1 MYDKFVAKVNN
12 VDTSRFVLKTTY
24 DIDKPNLK
32 KKISNADKRI
42 FDIGWLVKK
51 LDDMAKITEREGKIL
66 SINGL
71 STTSALTAVKNKIPD
86 VSIAV

>member
-1 MYDKFVAKVNN
+1 
-12 VDTSRFVLKTTY
+12 
-24 DIDKPNLK
+24 
-32 KKISNADKRI
+32 
-42 FDIGWLVKK
+42 
-51 LDDMAKITEREGKIL
+51 MAKITEREGKIL